1 MNDTSRIDIV
11 VVDLAKTL
19 LRENYG
25 TLLATGDEYA
35 NRFGATIVRHGEA
48 VDITGYAVTGSFI
61 RPDGVTLNLDG
72 TAEGNTIYI
81 DLTAPCYSQDG
92 VFTLS
97 IKIIK
102 GDVTQTVRMVDGYLR
117 RTDTGNFVATEE
129 TIITLDQMKG
139 IANELVV
146 TNKKAQAMMDDL
158 EDAIPV
164 RGVDYWTDED
174 KQSIVDEVLA
184 AMPEGGLGENVTE
197 ETNTYTRLLSDL
209 ENAVE
214 DLPDDVGFETDET
227 LKMENGILSVNTAD
241 VVEEDNTLP
250 VTSAA
255 VFAEVGNINALLGAI

>member
-1 MNDTSRIDIV
+1 MSDTSRIDIV

-25 TLLATGDEYA
+25 TLLATGDENA

-72 TAEGNTIYI
+72 TAEGNTVYI

-139 IANELVV
+139 IANELTV
-146 TNKKAQAMMDDL
+146 TNQKAQAMMDDL

-164 RGVDYWTDED
+164 KGVDYWTAED
-174 KQSIVDEVLA
+174 KQSIVNDVLA
-184 AMPEGGLGENVTE
+184 ALPAAEGV
-197 ETNTYTRLLSDL
+197 S
-209 ENAVE
+209 
-214 DLPDDVGFETDET
+214 F
-227 LKMENGILSVNTAD
+227 
-241 VVEEDNTLP
+241 
-250 VTSAA
+250 
-255 VFAEVGNINALLGAI
+255 